1 VARKLLFFV
10 LTIAAI
16 AIALFAPRIEQPQAY
31 HHFADDR
38 PVLGVPNGLNV
49 LSNLAFAVVGAWG
62 LRVALRGAR
71 FSDPRERPAWVAL
84 FTGVLLTAAGSA
96 WYHLDPNDA
105 SLVWDRL
112 PMSVGFMGLF
122 AALIGERVSVPWGV
136 RLLPPLLAVGAAS
149 VAWWAW
155 NGNLVP
161 YYVVQFYPLAAI
173 LLLLALFP
181 ARYTRG
187 GDLVIALALYVAAK
201 EAETYDRAIYQ
212 ALGFVSGHTLKHLLA
227 AAGAAWLAAML
238 LRRSPVPPVTA

>member
-1 VARKLLFFV
+1 VTRKLLFVV
-10 LTIAAI
+10 LTVVAI
-16 AIALFAPRIEQPQAY
+16 AIALFAPRIEQNQAY
-31 HHFADDR
+31 HRFADTR
-38 PVLGVPNGLNV
+38 TVLGVRNGLNV
-49 LSNLAFAVVGAWG
+49 LSNLAFLVVGAWG

-71 FSDPRERPAWVAL
+71 FSDPRERPPWAAL
-84 FTGVLLTAAGSA
+84 FMGVLLTAPGSA

-122 AALIGERVSVPWGV
+122 AALIGERVSVDWGV
-136 RLLPPLLAVGAAS
+136 RLLPPLLAAGAAS

-155 NGNLVP
+155 DGNLVP
-161 YYVVQFYPLAAI
+161 YYVVQFYPLLAI

-181 ARYTRG
+181 PPYTMG
-187 GDLVIALALYVAAK
+187 GDLLIALALYVAAK
-201 EAETYDRAIYQ
+201 QVETYDRPIHE

-238 LRRSPVPPVTA
+238 LRRRPVPPVTA

>member
-1 VARKLLFFV
+1 MARKLLFV
-10 LTIAAI
+10 VITIAAI
-16 AIALFAPRIEQPQAY
+16 AIALFWPRIEQDQRY
-31 HHFADDR
+31 HLFADDR
-38 PVLGVPNGLNV
+38 TILGVRNGLNV
-49 LSNLAFAVVGAWG
+49 LSNLAFVVVGAWG

-71 FSDPRERPAWVAL
+71 FSDPRERPAWAAL
-84 FTGVLLTAAGSA
+84 FAGVLLTAAGSA

-122 AALIGERVSVPWGV
+122 AALIGERVSVTWGL
-136 RLLPPLLAVGAAS
+136 RLLPPLLALGAAS

-155 NGNLVP
+155 DGNLVP
-161 YYVVQFYPLAAI
+161 YYVVQFYPLVAI

-181 ARYTRG
+181 ARYARG
-187 GDLVIALALYVAAK
+187 GDLVIALGLYVAAK

-238 LRRSPVPPVTA
+238 LRRRSVPPLTA